1 MNLKP
6 IGDRIIIRR
15 EASDE
20 KTAGGLLLPEAAKKK
35 PQRGTVLAVGPGK
48 TNRKTGELLP
58 LQLKVGDKVLFTSW
72 AGDEYKDRKQAKAG
86 DILIMHEDDV
96 MAVLD

>member
-48 TNRKTGELLP
+48 TNHKTGELLP

-72 AGDEYKDRKQAKAG
+72 AGDEYKDRKQAKTG